1 MLVPS
6 EIGQQYMA
14 ESTVSWIEQY
24 HQVDP
29 DTGEPTELAMQWRAE
44 RGKAPEHSLVPLK
57 PRPNAV
63 GAKAEVP
70 EECSGPIIA
79 R

>member
-1 MLVPS
+1 MLAPS
-6 EIGQQYMA
+6 EVGQQYLA
-14 ESTVSWIEQY
+14 ENTVSWVEQY

-29 DTGEPTELAMQWRAE
+29 DTGEPTELARQWRAE
-44 RGKAPEHSLVPLK
+44 RSKAPEHSLVPLR
-57 PRPNAV
+57 PRPNFV

-70 EECSGPIIA
+70 EKRNGPIIA